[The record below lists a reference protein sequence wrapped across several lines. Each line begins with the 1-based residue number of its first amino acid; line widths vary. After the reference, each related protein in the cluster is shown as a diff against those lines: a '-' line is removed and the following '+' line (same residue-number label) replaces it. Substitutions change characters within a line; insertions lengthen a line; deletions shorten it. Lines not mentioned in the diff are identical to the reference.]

1 MTSTACSS
9 LSLEEIYTPPPEP
22 ATGDPDRD
30 EDCPPPGKHLSYELR
45 LDRRRLKRDAKYRK
59 PEKLFYGFG
68 VNIGDCLEY
77 HQTHNL
83 PLPKYCNKQ
92 MLWLSIMKDVVKHLR
107 QVCRHDFQFVMPRA
121 YYDMEI
127 ALYDSYTIHRENLAR
142 DEEEDVIRLLRRELD
157 VCKNQEPR
165 WYYSSIDLCEG

>member
-22 ATGDPDRD
+22 ATGDPDHD

-45 LDRRRLKRDAKYRK
+45 LDRRRLKRDR
-59 PEKLFYGFG
+59 
-68 VNIGDCLEY
+68 NIGNPKNSSMDS
-77 HQTHNL
+77 THNL
-83 PLPKYCNKQ
+83 PLPKYCDKQ

-121 YYDMEI
+121 YYDIEI

-142 DEEEDVIRLLRRELD
+142 DEEEDVIRLLRQELD

-165 WYYSSIDLCEG
+165 WYHSSIDLCEG